1 MKKRQARKQT
11 LGKKRGPKPPACG
24 RDRLS
29 INLTRDAW
37 RVVRSMP
44 GKSWTD
50 KIESLVWRFDEIDN
64 RRMISE
70 GI

>member
-1 MKKRQARKQT
+1 MKKPRRKQT

-24 RDRLS
+24 RDRIS

-37 RVVRSMP
+37 RVVVRMP
-44 GKSWTD
+44 GRSWTD
-50 KIESLVWRFDEIDN
+50 KIEAAVWRLDEIDN